1 MSSKV
6 SWVYNNG
13 DTLNKTFETRY
24 AARAFI
30 SRCNMLG
37 NRAVTRVQVVT
48 EEAFNPDKVEVL
60 KGTDMPAIPDNMT
73 KEALKC

>member
-13 DTLNKTFETRY
+13 ATLNKTFETHY

-37 NRAVTRVQVVT
+37 NRAVTRVQLVT

-60 KGTDMPAIPDNMT
+60 KGTDMLVLTDKKSKGT
-73 KEALKC
+73 LKC